1 MECNARRGGA
11 YVVAVAIVML
21 VLPTIDETPDDFPR
35 RRPLRVPAVLAW
47 HPVRP
52 VGDHRGG
59 VRFDGARLLGERR
72 AAGGGHRADRAHVSE
87 VVRLTLVSHAMTD
100 AMSAGRFPTD
110 EPLNSVGH
118 RQVDASIELG
128 VTDSAFCGPEK
139 RTRQTA
145 ELLGLQASIEHRLAD
160 LDCGRWRGDVLGGVR
175 PADLAIWLTDP
186 ARAPHGGESVV
197 DLINRVRDWM
207 DTLTTRRSRLV
218 AVTHPAVVRAA
229 ILVALDAPP
238 KSFWR
243 IDIAPVS
250 RTVMHF
256 RGHAWNL
263 RTTIDSGDGH
273 QIEGL
278 VHDRQQPGR
287 RRLTAELRPVQLE
300 ADHIRL
306 PGAVDGV
313 PAERQVAGQVAA
325 LGADVR
331 PLRAIEVDTGDG
343 GQDLLHRRGRADR
356 RSLQRRVHAAD
367 VGRGAVPLGAD
378 VRRRSVGAFRI
389 RVVRAGIGLR

>member
-1 MECNARRGGA
+1 M
-11 YVVAVAIVML
+11 
-21 VLPTIDETPDDFPR
+21 
-35 RRPLRVPAVLAW
+35 
-47 HPVRP
+47 
-52 VGDHRGG
+52 
-59 VRFDGARLLGERR
+59 
-72 AAGGGHRADRAHVSE
+72 SE

-118 RQVDASIELG
+118 RQVDASIDLG
-128 VTDSAFCGPEK
+128 VTDTAFCGPEK

-145 ELLGLQASIEHRLAD
+145 ELLGLQASIDQRLAD

-186 ARAPHGGESVV
+186 TRAPHGGESVV
-197 DLINRVRDWM
+197 ALIDRVRDWM

-229 ILVALDAPP
+229 ILVALDAPA

-263 RTTIDSGDGH
+263 RSTT
-273 QIEGL
+273 
-278 VHDRQQPGR
+278 
-287 RRLTAELRPVQLE
+287 
-300 ADHIRL
+300 
-306 PGAVDGV
+306 
-313 PAERQVAGQVAA
+313 
-325 LGADVR
+325 
-331 PLRAIEVDTGDG
+331 
-343 GQDLLHRRGRADR
+343 
-356 RSLQRRVHAAD
+356 
-367 VGRGAVPLGAD
+367 
-378 VRRRSVGAFRI
+378 
-389 RVVRAGIGLR
+389 